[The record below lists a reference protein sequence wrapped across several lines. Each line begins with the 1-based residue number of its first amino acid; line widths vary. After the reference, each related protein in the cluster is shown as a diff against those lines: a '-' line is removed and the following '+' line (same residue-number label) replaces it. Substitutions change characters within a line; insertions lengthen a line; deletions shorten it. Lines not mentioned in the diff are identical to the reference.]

1 MLAVLLEWG
10 MTEYRGYLY
19 PFACDCLRLLVHAI
33 TLCSNH
39 PADPHTPINPI
50 PHCPDQPFPATFKK
64 YIEKIFSRLFR
75 VYGHIYHSHI
85 MEVQR
90 IGAGPHLNTC
100 FKVSPPFDTQLLA
113 TAVHCCP
120 LLSTAPTLFLFFV

>member
-1 MLAVLLEWG
+1 ML
-10 MTEYRGYLY
+10 TECRGYLY
-19 PFACDCLRLLVHAI
+19 PFVNCLRLLVHAI

-39 PADPHTPINPI
+39 PAGAHTPMNPI
-50 PHCPDQPFPATFKK
+50 PYCPDQPFPATFKK

-100 FKVSPPFDTQLLA
+100 FKVGPPFDARLL
-113 TAVHCCP
+113 P
-120 LLSTAPTLFLFFV
+120 LLSTASFFM